1 MNRSKLRYK
10 KQSLGYHYG
19 DVTVWWTGTVVKQTE
34 PFNTHRVQV
43 KIRGLTENT
52 PREKYPLAQLIIPT
66 TAMGASGV
74 GTTPNFNNG
83 TEVFGF
89 FLDGSDMQCPVILGS
104 IPNFEA
110 PNQFKNFSNVDNN
123 INKEESS
130 SSLNKVLPIPRK
142 AQAFVP
148 HMPPIRSTGTNLEKA
163 YFYLRKPEL
172 LGNEYSRAAICGILG
187 NLVAESGVGAGIVTG
202 LTSGGAAISD
212 INPKANLKFQD
223 PRFTD
228 YDFLRDFRPQGSILK
243 LPERSFGIAQWY
255 SQSSRDGKRVVPSI
269 RLRNLYLFA
278 AAAERPIS
286 DLALQLMF
294 IKIELKNSPKIFVK
308 GGPHASSRSGTCHAR
323 LKSKTITVDKAS
335 DAFCLL
341 YEKAR
346 TKDENNK
353 DNGQLEKRRKFS
365 RAIFNNLT
373 LFPGS

>member
-1 MNRSKLRYK
+1 M
-10 KQSLGYHYG
+10 
-19 DVTVWWTGTVVKQTE
+19 
-34 PFNTHRVQV
+34 
-43 KIRGLTENT
+43 
-52 PREKYPLAQLIIPT
+52 
-66 TAMGASGV
+66 
-74 GTTPNFNNG
+74 
-83 TEVFGF
+83 
-89 FLDGSDMQCPVILGS
+89 
-104 IPNFEA
+104 
-110 PNQFKNFSNVDNN
+110 
-123 INKEESS
+123 
-130 SSLNKVLPIPRK
+130 
-142 AQAFVP
+142 
-148 HMPPIRSTGTNLEKA
+148 
-163 YFYLRKPEL
+163 
-172 LGNEYSRAAICGILG
+172 
-187 NLVAESGVGAGIVTG
+187 
-202 LTSGGAAISD
+202 SD

-228 YDFLRDFRPQGSILK
+228 YEFLREFRPQGSIFK
-243 LPERSFGIAQWY
+243 NFPERSFGIAQWY
-255 SQSSRDGKRVVPSI
+255 SQASGKRVVPSI